1 MSRVKFGKWEY
12 SDEEL
17 KAQFAKATQ
26 DGEKAMRAEPQ
37 ARSVHYDR
45 SSSRIIIDLK
55 NGATFIV
62 PCELLQGL
70 SEASPDDIAEVE
82 LGPRGAALHWEK
94 LDVDFSLEG
103 LMSGRFGSKSWM
115 LSAKT
120 RIPRPPSLRRN
131 DRQTN
136 RRKTGT

>member
-1 MSRVKFGKWEY
+1 MSKVKFGKWEY

-26 DGEKAMRAEPQ
+26 NGERAMRDEPN
-37 ARSVHYDR
+37 ARSVYYDR
-45 SSSRIIIDLK
+45 SSNRIIIDLK

-70 SEASPDDIAEVE
+70 ADASPDDIALVE
-82 LGPRGAALHWEK
+82 LGPRGAALHWQK
-94 LDVDFSLEG
+94 LDVDFSIEG
-103 LMSGRFGSKSWM
+103 LMSGRFGTKSWM
-115 LSAKT
+115 LRAKT

>member
-45 SSSRIIIDLK
+45 SSNRIIIDLK

-70 SEASPDDIAEVE
+70 SDASPDDIAEVE

-94 LDVDFSLEG
+94 LDVDFSIEG

-115 LSAKT
+115 LRSNQ
-120 RIPRPPSLRRN
+120 RGRRPAPLQRN
-131 DRQTN
+131 DEKTN